1 MSYQQGSQPADPTT
15 TATTTT
21 RTTTPTLTTELYEAG
36 FSTLGSRPLGG
47 VAMARTVDE
56 AWQRLAD
63 MLLFADPTAPTTAD
77 IIAFHRAETVDH
89 YQGTAGDIYH
99 QVNNGEPGR
108 TVTAR
113 PLTTTTSTSTP
124 AADAATDGQ
133 R

>member
-77 IIAFHRAETVDH
+77 IVAFHRAETVDH
-89 YQGTAGDIYH
+89 YHGTAGDIFAK
-99 QVNNGEPGR
+99 VNTGRPGR
-108 TVTAR
+108 TVIAR
-113 PLTTTTSTSTP
+113 PLTTSTTTCT
-124 AADAATDGQ
+124 AADAAADGQ

>member
-1 MSYQQGSQPADPTT
+1 MSDQQGSRPTDPTT
-15 TATTTT
+15 TDTF
-21 RTTTPTLTTELYEAG
+21 RISTPTHSTELYEAG

-77 IIAFHRAETVDH
+77 IVAFHRAETVDH
-89 YQGTAGDIYH
+89 YQGTAGDIYR
-99 QVNNGEPGR
+99 QVNNNEPGR
-108 TVTAR
+108 TVIAR
-113 PLTTTTSTSTP
+113 PLTTTSS
-124 AADAATDGQ
+124 AAAAAAVDGQ